1 MQKIKITCDSTCDL
15 SPELYEK
22 YDISAIPLGVTL
34 GDDFHHDGV
43 DVTAQEIF
51 SFVDK
56 TGVLPKTSAISMG
69 EYTDFF
75 KPYLDAGYAIIHI
88 NISSDF
94 SICYQNACL
103 AARELG
109 NVYPVDS
116 RNLSTGSGHLAL
128 CAAEMAQQGMDAE
141 AIAAELTKLQSRV
154 DTSFVLQ
161 TLEYLKKGG
170 RCSSVVALGANL
182 LSLRPEID
190 VHGRQDAGREKVP
203 GQDGKIHPGLCP
215 RPPAGAGGYRDKADL
230 YHPLLCPPGD
240 RRQGRRPDSGSCSHL
255 QKFWRRRPAVP
266 SPVTAGPIAWAFSS
280 CARKAEPQRF

>member
-116 RNLSTGSGHLAL
+116 RNS
-128 CAAEMAQQGMDAE
+128 
-141 AIAAELTKLQSRV
+141 
-154 DTSFVLQ
+154 
-161 TLEYLKKGG
+161 
-170 RCSSVVALGANL
+170 
-182 LSLRPEID
+182 
-190 VHGRQDAGREKVP
+190 
-203 GQDGKIHPGLCP
+203 
-215 RPPAGAGGYRDKADL
+215 PPA
-230 YHPLLCPPGD
+230 
-240 RRQGRRPDSGSCSHL
+240 
-255 QKFWRRRPAVP
+255 PA
-266 SPVTAGPIAWAFSS
+266 I
-280 CARKAEPQRF
+280 

>member
-103 AARELG
+103 AATSI
-109 NVYPVDS
+109 P
-116 RNLSTGSGHLAL
+116 STAATSPLAL
-128 CAAEMAQQGMDAE
+128 
-141 AIAAELTKLQSRV
+141 AIWPSA
-154 DTSFVLQ
+154 
-161 TLEYLKKGG
+161 
-170 RCSSVVALGANL
+170 
-182 LSLRPEID
+182 
-190 VHGRQDAGREKVP
+190 
-203 GQDGKIHPGLCP
+203 
-215 RPPAGAGGYRDKADL
+215 
-230 YHPLLCPPGD
+230 
-240 RRQGRRPDSGSCSHL
+240 
-255 QKFWRRRPAVP
+255 RRRWPSRAWTRKPSRRSLPSCRAGWIPA
-266 SPVTAGPIAWAFSS
+266 SS
-280 CARKAEPQRF
+280 CRPWNI